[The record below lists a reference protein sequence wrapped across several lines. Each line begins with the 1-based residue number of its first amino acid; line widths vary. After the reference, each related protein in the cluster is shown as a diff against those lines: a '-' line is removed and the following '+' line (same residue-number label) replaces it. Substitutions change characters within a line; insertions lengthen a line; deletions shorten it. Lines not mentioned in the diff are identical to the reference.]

1 MNRGKTWDI
10 DCNFDVTYSLNT
22 AFGRRYFMTWLTVDL
37 KQQATLQCDRAD
49 VPTDTLTSSHHIYS
63 TDLWRLQD
71 FIGICSSSFV
81 DCYKRISHIHAP
93 IPSVKSPAYSKYLL
107 ERNETGRVGGTNTGS
122 SVLDWVAV
130 GTLAL
135 SLLRPKLL
143 PERVRTK
150 RSRILPSSVR
160 PSQA

>member
-1 MNRGKTWDI
+1 
-10 DCNFDVTYSLNT
+10 
-22 AFGRRYFMTWLTVDL
+22 MTWLTVDL

-122 SVLDWVAV
+122 SVLDWVV
-130 GTLAL
+130 RDREFSQVVSDHLRLDFDLVELL
-135 SLLRPKLL
+135 S
-143 PERVRTK
+143 
-150 RSRILPSSVR
+150 
-160 PSQA
+160 

>member
-1 MNRGKTWDI
+1 MA
-10 DCNFDVTYSLNT
+10 YSRLE
-22 AFGRRYFMTWLTVDL
+22 
-37 KQQATLQCDRAD
+37 ATGHSSVWSSCCSLRH
-49 VPTDTLTSSHHIYS
+49 PYLFTSIYS

-93 IPSVKSPAYSKYLL
+93 IPSVKDPAYSKYLL

-135 SLLRPKLL
+135 SLLRPNLL
-143 PERVRTK
+143 PEREYVLRD
-150 RSRILPSSVR
+150 REF
-160 PSQA
+160 SQVVSDHLRLDFDLVELLS